1 MPETPLEHAIS
12 LIKANRPAAA
22 LSILEEIAQKQP
34 DNSLYLPWLA
44 QCYLNTDRL
53 AEGRTALD
61 TAIKLKLPSST
72 LSPIVL
78 NFSKYYRQK
87 ADYAEAE
94 KLLLTAQSV
103 CPASN
108 FQEERK
114 AIYGEWA
121 DDDARKN
128 HVDQAIS
135 HLEVLASL
143 ESGKLTDKLSHSL
156 VDLYRQQAALE
167 ETQNGNDNKATQ
179 LLEKSLLIADEPA
192 SRMALGN
199 LYAKNNDFKNAA
211 VHFAKVC
218 KDDPNNLEARHKLI
232 DYSIKSNDFQ
242 GAQIAASELAEREKS
257 VPNFA
262 LLATIDLKLTNFAGA
277 VRALEEASTLA
288 PKDLELLTQLEDA
301 LSNWS
306 DDLANHGKQEESAA
320 VKTKRDRV
328 SETMKAIEKEQ
339 NVVDDKEKE
348 IAPLANTLA
357 PGDLPVSLI
366 TSRIWLSKGSVT
378 PEGEIKLKNIGTDQ
392 VADLALTVAFFDSTL
407 KKRTGSVTVSAAGA
421 SHPLPPGQSRVVY
434 FSSPNTMRGDHQLS
448 VLIYWKGRLIRELP
462 VVKEH

>member
-1 MPETPLEHAIS
+1 M
-12 LIKANRPAAA
+12 
-22 LSILEEIAQKQP
+22 
-34 DNSLYLPWLA
+34 
-44 QCYLNTDRL
+44 
-53 AEGRTALD
+53 
-61 TAIKLKLPSST
+61 
-72 LSPIVL
+72 
-78 NFSKYYRQK
+78 
-87 ADYAEAE
+87 
-94 KLLLTAQSV
+94 
-103 CPASN
+103 
-108 FQEERK
+108 
-114 AIYGEWA
+114 
-121 DDDARKN
+121 
-128 HVDQAIS
+128 
-135 HLEVLASL
+135 
-143 ESGKLTDKLSHSL
+143 
-156 VDLYRQQAALE
+156 
-167 ETQNGNDNKATQ
+167 
-179 LLEKSLLIADEPA
+179 
-192 SRMALGN
+192 
-199 LYAKNNDFKNAA
+199 
-211 VHFAKVC
+211 
-218 KDDPNNLEARHKLI
+218 
-232 DYSIKSNDFQ
+232 
-242 GAQIAASELAEREKS
+242 
-257 VPNFA
+257 
-262 LLATIDLKLTNFAGA
+262 
-277 VRALEEASTLA
+277 A